1 MSINTIPECF
11 ANNFHL
17 RDGFSYKD
25 LSLYLLTSEEKEF
38 LVQQILHLEKHPN
51 NNGLLIDPFECDWLN
66 CGATRLVSN
75 RYNINYDTVK
85 GWRSKY
91 KRNKHL
97 NTYSERP
104 ADIDKISHAVI
115 LKAIKDAEIPTVEGI
130 RPLVKAKI
138 NELFLQEKM
147 KQRSGLL

>member
-1 MSINTIPECF
+1 M
-11 ANNFHL
+11 
-17 RDGFSYKD
+17 
-25 LSLYLLTSEEKEF
+25 
-38 LVQQILHLEKHPN
+38 
-51 NNGLLIDPFECDWLN
+51 
-66 CGATRLVSN
+66 
-75 RYNINYDTVK
+75 K